1 MRVLLLSLIALLWGC
16 SSIDSASS
24 TNYPPRESTVAAG
37 TVGVEAVFTT
47 DEIKIIRAYYEAN
60 GYSGTKNGK
69 YKRLPPG
76 IAKNLQRGKPLPP
89 GIAKQTLPRDLQ
101 RKLPEPPKGYGRVVV
116 AGKVL
121 LVELGTQIVRDILT
135 DVAFG

>member
-1 MRVLLLSLIALLWGC
+1 MRVYLLSLICLLWGC
-16 SSIDSASS
+16 SSIESASNS
-24 TNYPPRESTVAAG
+24 NYPPREPTPVAS
-37 TVGVEAVFTT
+37 TVGVEVVFTK
-47 DEIKIIRAYYEAN
+47 DEIKIIRAYYETN

-69 YKRLPPG
+69 HKGLPPGIAKNLKRGKRLPPG
-76 IAKNLQRGKPLPP
+76 IAKR
-89 GIAKQTLPRDLQ
+89 TLPHDLQ
-101 RKLPEPPKGYGRVVV
+101 RKLPEPPKGYDRVVV